1 MAIGTPSAAIA
12 ESCVASLIQDSV
24 LLCYPL
30 MMMSISVMSALVH
43 TEKIKKWE
51 MGLNG
56 YNVAV
61 ANGFMRIVL
70 VTQW

>member
-1 MAIGTPSAAIA
+1 
-12 ESCVASLIQDSV
+12 
-24 LLCYPL
+24 
-30 MMMSISVMSALVH
+30 MMMSIGVVSALVH

-56 YNVAV
+56 YNMAV
-61 ANGFMRIVL
+61 ANGFMKIVL